1 MTDQFA
7 GQKVTELILD
17 SGETVYVKPLS
28 ILHYHA
34 LVMRAEQEY
43 PYPDPN
49 PYEKAIDASKTL
61 EPGEVIP
68 AAQNPAY
75 QTLCKAIDEQRKT
88 FQYRQYI
95 LLSVEVVDQKATL
108 ERHRERVEKLR
119 AMMVLPDDAWTA
131 TLLYSIIS
139 STEDYNRI
147 LAATSGQ
154 LLVTEEEI
162 SNGWRIFRPRIQRP
176 TSVGRGEKSEPQ
188 GATASEP
195 IESDA
200 AGQ

>member
-43 PYPDPN
+43 PYPDPK
-49 PYEKAIDASKTL
+49 PYEKEIDASKTM

-68 AAQNPAY
+68 ATQNPAY
-75 QTLCKAIDEQRKT
+75 QALCKTIDEQRKT
-88 FQYRQYI
+88 WQYRWYI
-95 LLSVEVVDQKATL
+95 LLSVEVVDKAATL
-108 ERHRERVEKLR
+108 ERHKERVEKLR
-119 AMMVLPDDAWTA
+119 AIMALPDGPWEA

-139 STEDYNRI
+139 STDDYNRV
-147 LAATSGQ
+147 LSATSGQ
-154 LLVTEEEI
+154 MLVTEEEI
-162 SNGWRIFRPRIQRP
+162 SNGWRIFRPRIQRA
-176 TSVGRGEKSEPQ
+176 TAVGRGEKPEPQ
-188 GATASEP
+188 SVTAPESSQPDAT
-195 IESDA
+195 
-200 AGQ
+200 GQ

>member
-7 GQKVTELILD
+7 GQKVIELILD

-43 PYPDPN
+43 PYPDPK
-49 PYEKAIDASKTL
+49 PYEKEIDASKTL

-68 AAQNPAY
+68 ATQNPAY
-75 QTLCKAIDEQRKT
+75 QVLCKAIDEQRKT
-88 FQYRQYI
+88 WQYRQYI

-108 ERHRERVEKLR
+108 ERHQARVEKLR
-119 AMMVLPDDAWTA
+119 AMMALPEDAWEA

-139 STEDYNRI
+139 STDDYNRV
-147 LAATSGQ
+147 LSATSGQ
-154 LLVTEEEI
+154 MLVTEEEI
-162 SNGWRIFRPRIQRP
+162 SNGWRIFRPRIQRAA
-176 TSVGRGEKSEPQ
+176 TLGRGEKPESQSITAPESPQ
-188 GATASEP
+188 PNAAS
-195 IESDA
+195 
-200 AGQ
+200 Q